1 MKLSDVDILA
11 AMREGRITIDPTPG
25 DTAINGASVDLRLGP
40 KFRVF
45 SMHTESHIDLG
56 QSRTEIQSAIARTM
70 SDEITLGADDVF
82 YLHPGELVLG
92 ATLERVELANDIC
105 GTINGRSSLARL
117 GLMVH
122 STAHFVD
129 PGWRGELVLEFYNCG
144 RLPLGLRPGM
154 SVCAIAFEP
163 LSSPA
168 VRAYNARTDAKYVG
182 QSGATGSRIARERD
196 E

>member
-1 MKLSDVDILA
+1 MKLSDADILQA
-11 AMREGRITIDPTPG
+11 LRDRRIVIDPAPG
-25 DTAINGASVDLRLGP
+25 ETAINGASVDLRLGP

-45 SMHTESHIDLG
+45 SMHTGSHIDLG
-56 QSRTEIQSAIARTM
+56 TSRAEIAAAIERTM
-70 SDEITLGADDVF
+70 SDEIVMGDDAVF

-92 ATLERVELANDIC
+92 ATMERVELATDIC

-154 SVCAIAFEP
+154 PVCAIAFEP

-168 VRAYNARTDAKYVG
+168 IRHYGARADAKYVG
-182 QSGATGSRIARERD
+182 QSGATASRIAGERS
-196 E
+196 

>member
-1 MKLSDVDILA
+1 MRLSDNEILT
-11 AMREGRITIDPTPG
+11 AMREGKIKISPPPPDSS
-25 DTAINGASVDLRLGP
+25 INGASVDLRLGP

-45 SMHTESHIDLG
+45 SLHTGSHIDLG
-56 QSRTEIQSAIARTM
+56 MPRAEMNAAIDRTM
-70 SDEITLGADDVF
+70 SDEISLEDGQTF

-92 ATLERVELANDIC
+92 ATLERVELTPDVC

-144 RLPLGLRPGM
+144 RLPLGLQPGM
-154 SVCAIAFEP
+154 TVCAIAFER

-168 VRAYNARTDAKYVG
+168 TRHYGARHDAKYVE
-182 QSGATGSRIARERD
+182 QRGATASRIASERS
-196 E
+196 

>member
-11 AMREGRITIDPTPG
+11 ALREGRIKIDPAPG
-25 DTAINGASVDLRLGP
+25 ETAINGASVDLRLGP

-45 SMHTESHIDLG
+45 SMHTGSHVDLG
-56 QSRTEIQSAIARTM
+56 ASRAEIAASIDRIM
-70 SDEITLGADDVF
+70 SDEIEVDDVF

-92 ATLERVELANDIC
+92 ATMERVELAPDIC

-117 GLMVH
+117 GLTVH
-122 STAHFVD
+122 TTAHFVD
-129 PGWRGELVLEFYNCG
+129 PGWSGELVLEFYNCG

-154 SVCAIAFEP
+154 PVCAIAFEP

-168 VRAYNARTDAKYVG
+168 VRHYGARSDAKYVG
-182 QSGATGSRIARERD
+182 QSGATGSRIAREGA
-196 E
+196 

>member
-1 MKLSDVDILA
+1 MKLSDADILA
-11 AMREGRITIDPTPG
+11 CMREGRIRIDPEPG
-25 DTAINGASVDLRLGP
+25 ETAINGASVDLRLGP

-45 SMHTESHIDLG
+45 SMHTGSHIDLG
-56 QSRTEIQSAIARTM
+56 TSRAEIAAAIARTM
-70 SDEITLGADDVF
+70 SDEITVEPDGVF

-92 ATLERVELANDIC
+92 ATMERVQLAPDVC

-129 PGWRGELVLEFYNCG
+129 PGWSGELVLEFYNCG

-168 VRAYNARTDAKYVG
+168 RRHYGAREDAKYVG
-182 QSGATGSRIARERD
+182 QSGATGSRIAKERS
-196 E
+196 

>member
-11 AMREGRITIDPTPG
+11 AMREGRIKIDPVPAE
-25 DTAINGASVDLRLGP
+25 TAINGASVDLRLGP

-45 SMHTESHIDLG
+45 SMHTGSHIDLG
-56 QSRTEIQSAIARTM
+56 TSRADIAAAINRTM
-70 SDEITLGADDVF
+70 SDEIVIGPDDVF

-92 ATLERVELANDIC
+92 ATMEHVELAPDIC

-117 GLMVH
+117 GLTVH
-122 STAHFVD
+122 TTAHFVD
-129 PGWRGELVLEFYNCG
+129 PGWRGELVLEFFNCG

-154 SVCAIAFEP
+154 AVCAIAFEP

-168 VRAYNARTDAKYVG
+168 VRHYGARDDAKYVD
-182 QSGATGSRIARERD
+182 QSGATGSRIARERS
-196 E
+196 

>member
-1 MKLSDVDILA
+1 MKLSDNDILA
-11 AMREGRITIDPTPG
+11 YMRDGRIRITPEPG
-25 DTAINGASVDLRLGP
+25 ESSINGASVDLRLGP
-40 KFRVF
+40 RFRVF
-45 SMHTESHIDLG
+45 SMHTGSHIDLG
-56 QSRTEIQSAIARTM
+56 TSREAVKAAIDRTM
-70 SDEITLGADDVF
+70 SDEIVLGGEDVF
-82 YLHPGELVLG
+82 YLHPGELALG
-92 ATLERVELANDIC
+92 ATIERVELAPDVC

-168 VRAYNARTDAKYVG
+168 TRHYGAREDAKYVE
-182 QSGATGSRIARERD
+182 QRGATASRIASERS
-196 E
+196 

>member
-1 MKLSDVDILA
+1 MKLSDTDILEHIRIGKIKFDPMPTD
-11 AMREGRITIDPTPG
+11 AM
-25 DTAINGASVDLRLGP
+25 INGASVDMRLGP
-40 KFRVF
+40 EFRVF
-45 SMHTESHIDLG
+45 SMHSASHIDLG
-56 QSRTEIQSAIARTM
+56 MAREEVKAAIDSVMSEEIVLKP
-70 SDEITLGADDVF
+70 DEVF

-92 ATLERVELANDIC
+92 VTLEKVELSPDIC

-129 PGWRGELVLEFYNCG
+129 PGWSGRIVLEFFNCG
-144 RLPLGLRPGM
+144 RLPLGLRAGM

-168 VRAYNARTDAKYVG
+168 KRHYGARRDAKYAG
-182 QSGATGSRIARERD
+182 QTGATASRIAQDR
-196 E
+196 

>member
-1 MKLSDVDILA
+1 MKLSDTDILEHI
-11 AMREGRITIDPTPG
+11 RLGKITFDPMPT
-25 DTAINGASVDLRLGP
+25 DSMINGASVDMRLGP
-40 KFRVF
+40 EFRVF
-45 SMHTESHIDLG
+45 SIAATSHIDLG
-56 QSRTEIQSAIARTM
+56 MAREEVKAAIDAVM
-70 SDEITLGADDVF
+70 SDELVLKPDETF
-82 YLHPGELVLG
+82 YLHPGELALG
-92 ATLERVELANDIC
+92 VTLEKVELSPDIC

-129 PGWRGELVLEFYNCG
+129 PGWSGKIVLEFFNCG

-168 VRAYNARTDAKYVG
+168 KRHYRARLDAKYAG
-182 QSGATGSRIARERD
+182 QTGATASRIAQDR
-196 E
+196 

>member
-1 MKLSDVDILA
+1 MKLADNEILA
-11 AMREGRITIDPTPG
+11 YMREGRINITPAPG
-25 DTAINGASVDLRLGP
+25 EAAINGASVDLRLGP
-40 KFRVF
+40 RFRVF
-45 SMHTESHIDLG
+45 SMHTGSHIDLG
-56 QSRTEIQSAIARTM
+56 TSRAEIAAAIERTM
-70 SDEITLGADDVF
+70 SDEIVLGEGEVF
-82 YLHPGELVLG
+82 YLHPGELALG
-92 ATLERVELANDIC
+92 ATLERVELAPDVC

-154 SVCAIAFEP
+154 SVCAIAFEQ

-168 VRAYNARTDAKYVG
+168 TRHYGARGDAKYAE
-182 QSGATGSRIARERD
+182 QKGAQASRIASEGS
-196 E
+196 

>member
-1 MKLSDVDILA
+1 VKLSDTDILA
-11 AMREGRITIDPTPG
+11 AISAGRIKISPEPG

-45 SMHTESHIDLG
+45 SMHAESHIDLG
-56 QSRTEIQSAIARTM
+56 APRTEVLRAIERTM
-70 SDEITLGADDVF
+70 SDEIELPEGGVF
-82 YLHPGELVLG
+82 YLHPGELALG
-92 ATLERVELANDIC
+92 ATLEHVELADDIC
-105 GTINGRSSLARL
+105 GMINGRSSLARL

-129 PGWRGELVLEFYNCG
+129 PGWRGQLVLEFYNCG

-154 SVCAIAFEP
+154 AVCAIAFEP

-168 VRAYNARTDAKYVG
+168 VRSYGARADAKYVG

-196 E
+196 